1 MRLSGQQR
9 VHKLENKVRK
19 PIAPNQ
25 AKWEKTHYSF
35 TFVFLAIKK
44 KESLKRH
51 PIALK
56 LANNDSCSV

>member
-44 KESLKRH
+44 KRIIEKT
-51 PIALK
+51 P
-56 LANNDSCSV
+56 DCT